1 MKNRI
6 IIIGLIFNIVF
17 QSFGL
22 QPNNFAEKKS
32 NKTTYKKSENS
43 DNSNDLKS
51 LFFEEESEENT
62 DDESKL
68 IHKGFESY
76 SNSNLYCLIFQ
87 NCRTKYYNFIYNQY
101 LFSNPIFLI
110 FRNLRI

>member
-68 IHKGFESY
+68 IHRFRIIQQLKS
-76 SNSNLYCLIFQ
+76 I
-87 NCRTKYYNFIYNQY
+87 
-101 LFSNPIFLI
+101 LFNISKLQV
-110 FRNLRI
+110 